1 MSAAPPDAAPP
12 DAAPP
17 DAERRRPRI
26 DWRGRDHT
34 RGRLTMSLLV
44 LALPGLATSLSSV
57 VFQLVDLT
65 FISRLGDAAMASVV
79 IVNQTLRQT
88 FFMLLMGASFGTQAL
103 VAAAVGSGNVE
114 RAEHIA
120 GQAIAIGASISL
132 LLMCLGGFFPEL
144 LFSLPGPN
152 PSFYEYGV
160 PYVRLVFLLN
170 FGVVGTLF
178 FNSILAGAGDTTTPL
193 FIMLFQAAVAISAE
207 WLLIFG
213 NLGAPALGVEGVA
226 IGIAIGQIS
235 AMLVG
240 LTVLFR
246 GGARVHLRRHHVIPD
261 LPVMRRIIRLSWP
274 PAVQMLGSVATTYL
288 FLRLTGEFGDAVQ
301 AAYAIGLR
309 LGMIAPMV
317 CFPLAGA
324 CATIVGQ
331 TLGAG
336 KVPRAWRALGTGLA
350 IHATVMFG
358 FAGALLAF
366 RNEILQFFTQDPE
379 VLVVASE
386 YLWYLAFSFMLW
398 AFYFVFMRSLQG
410 AGDVLVPMAISMG
423 TTFGVTLP
431 LAWVLVRYTS
441 LGATGIW
448 RAQLVGSVLLTLG
461 TGFWVATGRWTRR
474 RTSWKTH

>member
-1 MSAAPPDAAPP
+1 MNDESPIEAP
-12 DAAPP
+12 
-17 DAERRRPRI
+17 RRKRL

-34 RGRLTMSLLV
+34 RGRLATSLLV
-44 LALPGLATSLSSV
+44 LALPGLATSLSGV
-57 VFQLVDLT
+57 VFQLVDLA
-65 FISRLGDAAMASVV
+65 FISRLGDAAMTSVV

-103 VAAAVGSGNVE
+103 IAAAVGAGAYE

-120 GQAIAIGASISL
+120 GQAIAMGAMVSL
-132 LLMCLGGFFPEL
+132 LLMAVGGLFPEF

-152 PSFYEYGV
+152 PNFYAYGV

-193 FIMLFQAAVAISAE
+193 FVMLFQTAVALAAE
-207 WLLIFG
+207 WVLIFG

-226 IGIAIGQIS
+226 IGIAVGQIA
-235 AMLVG
+235 AMLIG
-240 LTVLFR
+240 LAVLFS
-246 GGARVHLRRHHVIPD
+246 GNARIHLRRRHLVPD
-261 LPVMRRIIRLSWP
+261 LFAMRQIARLSWP
-274 PAVQMLGSVATTYL
+274 PALQMLGGVAMTFL
-288 FLRLTGEFGDAVQ
+288 FLRLAGEFGDSVQ

-336 KVPRAWRALGTGLA
+336 KIPRAWRALGTGLA
-350 IHATVMFG
+350 VHAVVMFG
-358 FAGALLAF
+358 FAGILFGF
-366 RNEILQFFTQDPE
+366 REEILAYFSSDPE
-379 VLVVASE
+379 VIAVGSE

-410 AGDVLVPMAISMG
+410 AGDVLVPMAISLG
-423 TTFGVTLP
+423 STFLITLP
-431 LAWVLVRYTS
+431 LAWGLVRFTS

-448 RAQLVGSVLLTLG
+448 RAQLVGSILLTLG
-461 TGFWVATGRWTRR
+461 TGAWVATGRWTRR
-474 RTSWKTH
+474 NTPWPTR